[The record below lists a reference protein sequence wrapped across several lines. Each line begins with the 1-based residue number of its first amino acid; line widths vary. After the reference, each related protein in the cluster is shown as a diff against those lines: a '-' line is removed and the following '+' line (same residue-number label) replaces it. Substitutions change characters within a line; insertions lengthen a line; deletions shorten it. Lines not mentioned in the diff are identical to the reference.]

1 MKAISPLRT
10 IVILTCSLI
19 GLALWVMGGC
29 RHQTLGIREDAVHA
43 RTPYFPRISSE
54 NLNKE
59 PITLPDDLRGQPALL
74 LIAYKQRQ
82 QENVNTWLGH
92 LDTIDEHIPGVR
104 VLELPTI
111 SSRSWGWMAGF
122 IDGGMRSGIPDPAA
136 RARTVTLYTDVS
148 LFNQALMIDE
158 TDTIH
163 AVLLDRDSR
172 VIARVSGDYSEDK
185 LKQLSTELRGTDE

>member
-1 MKAISPLRT
+1 MKHVPSPRS
-10 IVILTCSLI
+10 LTVGACALI
-19 GLALWVMGGC
+19 GLGLWAVGGC
-29 RHQTLGIREDAVHA
+29 RHQPLGIRDEATHL

-59 PITLPDDLRGQPALL
+59 PITLPDDLKGQPALL
-74 LIAYKQRQ
+74 LIAYRQHQ

-92 LDTIDEHIPGVR
+92 LETIESAIPGVR

-122 IDGGMRSGIPDPAA
+122 IDGGMRSGIPDLAA

-148 LFNQALMIDE
+148 LFNQALMIEE

-172 VIARVSGDYSEDK
+172 VIARVDGDYDEAK
-185 LKQLSTELRGTDE
+185 LQTLIDALP

>member
-1 MKAISPLRT
+1 MKAVPFPRT
-10 IVILTCSLI
+10 LAAGTCVVI
-19 GLALWVMGGC
+19 GLSLWIVGGC

-59 PITLPDDLRGQPALL
+59 PITLPDDLKGQPALL
-74 LIAYKQRQ
+74 LIAYRQHQ
-82 QENVNTWLGH
+82 QEYVNTWLGH
-92 LDTIDEHIPGVR
+92 LDTIEEEIPGVR

-111 SSRSWGWMAGF
+111 SSGKWGWMAGF

-136 RARTVTLYTDVS
+136 RGRTVTLYTDVS

-163 AVLLDRDSR
+163 AVLLDQNSR
-172 VIARVSGDYSEDK
+172 VVARVDGDFSDEK
-185 LKQLSTELRGTDE
+185 LLQLSDQLRRTP

>member
-1 MKAISPLRT
+1 MKAVPFPRT
-10 IVILTCSLI
+10 LTIGTCALI
-19 GLALWVMGGC
+19 GLGLWVIGGC
-29 RHQTLGIREDAVHA
+29 RHQPLGIRETNALQ

-59 PITLPDDLRGQPALL
+59 PITLPDDLKGQPALL
-74 LIAYKQRQ
+74 LIAYRQHQ

-92 LDTIDEHIPGVR
+92 LDTIEEEIPGVR

-111 SSRSWGWMAGF
+111 SSGKWGWMAGF

-148 LFNQALMIDE
+148 LFNQALMIED

-172 VIARVSGDYSEDK
+172 VVARVDGDFSDEK
-185 LKQLSTELRGTDE
+185 LRQLSDQLRRTP

>member
-1 MKAISPLRT
+1 MKSFPSPK
-10 IVILTCSLI
+10 VLTTGVCALI
-19 GLALWVMGGC
+19 GLGLWTVGGC
-29 RHQTLGIREDAVHA
+29 RHQSLGIRDEATHL

-59 PITLPDDLRGQPALL
+59 PITLPDDLKGQPALL
-74 LIAYKQRQ
+74 LIAYRQHQ

-92 LDTIDEHIPGVR
+92 LDTIEEQIPGVR

-148 LFNQALMIDE
+148 LFNQALMIEE

-163 AVLLDRDSR
+163 AVLLDQDSR
-172 VIARVSGDYSEDK
+172 VIARVDGDYDEAK
-185 LKQLSTELRGTDE
+185 LQTLIDALP